1 MTTHSNR
8 RSFIQRSGWL
18 AGASFLSSKW
28 FGIAASSHT
37 YKAAVIGRTGGGD
50 YGHGLDTI
58 FNGLENVTLA
68 AVADADP
75 VGLEAAARRTGAP
88 RAYLDYHEMLEKEKP
103 DLVSIASR
111 QPDGHREMA
120 LAALEAGAHLYIE
133 KPITEFPREADEI
146 LAAAQKHGCKI
157 AVAHT
162 RRFMD
167 PFLLI
172 QQLIQEEYFGPI
184 LEFRFQG
191 KQDARV
197 GGEDLIVL
205 GSHDMDIMRFFLHA
219 DPLWCFA
226 SVTVDGR
233 DATPSDVRRGQEPY
247 TVAGETVRAEY
258 QFPGNILYRWS
269 SVKGPAEWNRP
280 FDYKEKRLS
289 KWGFEIF
296 GTKRILTYQESVGA
310 FVLDCPFLTLGDPDM
325 TWRPLESVR
334 KYTKPA
340 VLNHP
345 IRNLIHAIETGTPPQ
360 CSGED
365 ARWAVEMVCAVYH
378 AHKAKARVPFPLRDR
393 EHPLREWIER

>member
-1 MTTHSNR
+1 MITHSNR
-8 RSFIQRSGWL
+8 RSFIQRSGLL
-18 AGASFLSSKW
+18 AGASYWSSKR
-28 FGIAASSHT
+28 IAAAASSRS

-75 VGLEAAARRTGAP
+75 EGLKAAVQRTGAP
-88 RAYLDYHEMLEKEKP
+88 RSYLDYHEMLEKEKP

-133 KPITEFPREADEI
+133 KPITEFPREADDI
-146 LAAAQKHGCKI
+146 LAAARQRGRKI

-167 PFLLI
+167 HFRI
-172 QQLIQEEYFGPI
+172 IEQLIREEYFGQI

-205 GSHDMDIMRFFLHA
+205 GSHDMDIMRFFLRA

-226 SVTVDGR
+226 SVTVGGR
-233 DATPSDVRRGQEPY
+233 DATAADVRRGQEPY
-247 TVAGETVRAEY
+247 TVAGDTIRAEY
-258 QFPGNILYRWS
+258 QFPSNILFRWS
-269 SVKGPAEWNRP
+269 SVKGSPEWNQN
-280 FDYKEKRLS
+280 FAFQDKELS

-296 GTKRILTYQESVGA
+296 GTKRILTFQERVGA
-310 FVLDCPFLTLGDPDM
+310 FVLDGPFLALVDSGLA
-325 TWRPLESVR
+325 WKPLDAVR
-334 KYTKPA
+334 KLTQPE
-340 VLNHP
+340 VLTHP
-345 IRNLIHAIETGTPPQ
+345 IRDLIHAIETDTQPHCG
-360 CSGED
+360 GED

-378 AHKAKARVPFPLRDR
+378 AHKAKARVLFPLTDR
-393 EHPLREWIER
+393 EHPLRDWKDK

>member
-1 MTTHSNR
+1 MTADINR
-8 RSFIQRSGWL
+8 RSFIKHSGLL
-18 AGASFLSSKW
+18 AGASYWSAKR
-28 FGIAASSHT
+28 IAAASSSPT

-68 AVADADP
+68 AVADANP
-75 VGLEAAARRTGAP
+75 EGLKAAAQRTGAP
-88 RAYLDYHEMLEKEKP
+88 RAYLDFHEMLEKEKP

-133 KPITEFPREADEI
+133 KPITEFPREADDI
-146 LAAAQKHGCKI
+146 LAAAQARGLKI

-167 PFLLI
+167 HFLI
-172 QQLIQEEYFGPI
+172 IEQLLREEYFGQI
-184 LEFRFQG
+184 LELRFQG

-219 DPLWCFA
+219 DPHWCFA
-226 SVTVDGR
+226 SVTVGGR
-233 DATPSDVRRGQEPY
+233 DATPADVHRGQEPY
-247 TVAGETVRAEY
+247 TVAGDTIRAEY
-258 QFPGNILYRWS
+258 QFPGNISFRWS
-269 SVKGPAEWNRP
+269 SVKGSPEWNQNYAYQ
-280 FDYKEKRLS
+280 DKKLS

-296 GTKRILTYQESVGA
+296 GTKRILTFQESVGA
-310 FVLDCPFLTLGDPDM
+310 FVLDAPFLALMDSRLA
-325 TWRPLESVR
+325 WKPLDAVR

-340 VLNHP
+340 NLTHP
-345 IRNLIHAIETGTPPQ
+345 IRDLIHAIETDTQPHCG
-360 CSGED
+360 GED
-365 ARWAVEMVCAVYH
+365 ARWAVEMVCAAYH
-378 AHKAKARVPFPLRDR
+378 SHKAKARVPFPLTDR
-393 EHPLREWIER
+393 EHPLRDWKAS